1 VTDGSDQ
8 KSTKFITFF
17 LELSSLEVYRVS
29 LAVKSAV
36 RAQIK
41 KAGMRVAGDLWD
53 ALDDKIRGDIK
64 RAVGKARADG
74 RKTVRAADLE

>member
-1 VTDGSDQ
+1 M
-8 KSTKFITFF
+8 
-17 LELSSLEVYRVS
+17 S

-64 RAVGKARADG
+64 RAVGKAKADG

>member
-1 VTDGSDQ
+1 M
-8 KSTKFITFF
+8 
-17 LELSSLEVYRVS
+17 S

-41 KAGMRVAGDLWD
+41 KAGMRVSGDLWN

-64 RAVGKARADG
+64 RAVGKAKADG

>member
-1 VTDGSDQ
+1 M
-8 KSTKFITFF
+8 
-17 LELSSLEVYRVS
+17 S

-41 KAGMRVAGDLWD
+41 KAGLRVAGDLWD

>member
-1 VTDGSDQ
+1 M
-8 KSTKFITFF
+8 
-17 LELSSLEVYRVS
+17 S

-41 KAGMRVAGDLWD
+41 KAGMRVSGDLWN
-53 ALDDKIRGDIK
+53 ALDDKIRGDLK
-64 RAVGKARADG
+64 RAVEKARADG

>member
-1 VTDGSDQ
+1 M
-8 KSTKFITFF
+8 
-17 LELSSLEVYRVS
+17 S

>member
-1 VTDGSDQ
+1 MTDGSDQ
-8 KSTKFITFF
+8 KSAKFITFF
-17 LELSSLEVYRVS
+17 LELSSSEVYRMS

-41 KAGMRVAGDLWD
+41 KAGMRVSGDLWN